1 MKLGLVMIST
11 ENDREKN
18 SEPIFLSA
26 NTNKSIDSFK
36 VFLINSLRK
45 EPKIFEYVCMKNS
58 LYTFVGLIYK

>member
-11 ENDREKN
+11 ENDRVKN